1 MRRAARPHALP
12 VTLGVVAV
20 GSACVAAGVLG
31 VLGVLT
37 VGVIRFQRLLLADPV
52 APPPD
57 AALP

>member
-1 MRRAARPHALP
+1 MRRAAHPTGLP
-12 VTLGVVAV
+12 LTLGAVAV

-31 VLGVLT
+31 ILA

-52 APPPD
+52 GPRAC

>member
-1 MRRAARPHALP
+1 MHRAAHPTSLP
-12 VTLGVVAV
+12 LTLGVVAV
-20 GSACVAAGVLG
+20 GSACVAAGVVG
-31 VLGVLT
+31 FLT